1 MFNFTGLGY
10 MVGRVSI
17 DINTQRYTRDKIVEL
32 TIEIQLYDLKY

>member
-1 MFNFTGLGY
+1 